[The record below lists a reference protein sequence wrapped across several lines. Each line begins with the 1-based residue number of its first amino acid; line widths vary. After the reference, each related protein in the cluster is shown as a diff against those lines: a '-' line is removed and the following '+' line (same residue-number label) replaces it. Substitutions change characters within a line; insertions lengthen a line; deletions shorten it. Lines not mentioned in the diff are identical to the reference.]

1 MRFEFIGGALCV
13 DFANTIHDSHAED
26 NEDELRNLSDFL
38 QWAREAGLLS
48 LAEHDRLLAHYARNS
63 RAALA
68 ALSAGI
74 TTRDLVLDILSG
86 VAGGRPVSPRRLSEL
101 NAALARTPGLPRV
114 HQRAGRIEMDW
125 ESAAGGLQRVQFA
138 ILTSAA
144 QLLASDRV
152 GSLRECASADCTWLF
167 VDETRNHSRRWCDMR
182 TCGNRMK
189 ARRHY
194 RRSHTSAPNHRHRP
208 ASKSTRRIRQS

>member
-1 MRFEFIGGALCV
+1 VRFEFIGGALCL

-26 NEDELRNLSDFL
+26 NEDELRNIADLL
-38 QWAREAGLLS
+38 QWASEAGLLS
-48 LAEHDRLLAHYARNS
+48 RAEHDRLSAHYARNS
-63 RAALA
+63 QAALA

-74 TTRDLVLDILSG
+74 ATRDLVLATFSG
-86 VAGGRPVSPRRLSEL
+86 VAGGRPVSPRGLSEL
-101 NAALARTPGLPRV
+101 NAALARALAFPRV
-114 HQRAGRIEMDW
+114 HKQSGRIAMDW
-125 ESAAGGLQRVQFA
+125 ESAAGGLQRVQCA
-138 ILTSAA
+138 VLISAA

-152 GSLRECASADCTWLF
+152 ESLRECASGDCTWLF

-194 RRSHTSAPNHRHRP
+194 RRSAKGPNHRHRP
-208 ASKSTRRIRQS
+208 ASKSTRRIRPS